1 MFRVWSVCSGLHFFL
16 NLTLYCTTSYLWK
29 WTLISPITSP
39 WWNQISDHIRTHWQS
54 GTNEETILLRHN
66 TNDCD
71 HMQCSLLSPLNS
83 FLSLCIFS
91 IAMATKENM
100 TSQRGMLKS
109 IQSRV
114 NTLASILYA
123 ADVHGCVCVWVWKP
137 TVGYEIPAV
146 PSDIN
151 AHICFLYNGK
161 WLFVVKIHGDVP
173 SNRWVIIWFSRV
185 QIMQECLNK
194 ELQQFV
200 ILVMK
205 KTLSD
210 KCFTYPHYWFML
222 ALCFIMSML
231 SL

>member
-1 MFRVWSVCSGLHFFL
+1 MRRQY
-16 NLTLYCTTSYLWK
+16 YC
-29 WTLISPITSP
+29 
-39 WWNQISDHIRTHWQS
+39 
-54 GTNEETILLRHN
+54 GTILMTVTTCIAVYCHLSTHF
-66 TNDCD
+66 
-71 HMQCSLLSPLNS
+71 SLSVYLVLPWRPRRTWPPKGACWNPYRAGSTRWPVS
-83 FLSLCIFS
+83 F
-91 IAMATKENM
+91 
-100 TSQRGMLKS
+100 ML
-109 IQSRV
+109 QMCMV
-114 NTLASILYA
+114 
-123 ADVHGCVCVWVWKP
+123 VCVWVWKP

-173 SNRWVIIWFSRV
+173 GNRWVIIWLCRV

-210 KCFTYPHYWFML
+210 KCFTYPHCWFML

>member
-1 MFRVWSVCSGLHFFL
+1 MH
-16 NLTLYCTTSYLWK
+16 
-29 WTLISPITSP
+29 
-39 WWNQISDHIRTHWQS
+39 
-54 GTNEETILLRHN
+54 
-66 TNDCD
+66 
-71 HMQCSLLSPLNS
+71 CSLLSPLNS

-173 SNRWVIIWFSRV
+173 GNRWVIIWLCRV

-194 ELQQFV
+194 ELQRFV